1 MKALA
6 DCRRFIFWGD
16 EMYTLKTSAAFD
28 SAHFLS
34 GYEGKCAN
42 IHGHRWLIEAEVAG
56 ESLCAQGDKR
66 GMLIDFGDLKRE
78 VRAIAD
84 GYDHALIIEK
94 GSLKSKTFAAL
105 MEEGFRIIE
114 IPCRPTAE
122 NLARMFFEELNKRG
136 LPVIKVTVYET
147 PQNCASYER

>member
-1 MKALA
+1 MQREKSHNNNIMNLRNIKKDIDYVLSAFVEDCATCVAVNPKAN
-6 DCRRFIFWGD
+6 D
-16 EMYTLKTSAAFD
+16 
-28 SAHFLS
+28 
-34 GYEGKCAN
+34 N
-42 IHGHRWLIEAEVAG
+42 
-56 ESLCAQGDKR
+56 
-66 GMLIDFGDLKRE
+66 
-78 VRAIAD
+78 AI
-84 GYDHALIIEK
+84 
-94 GSLKSKTFAAL
+94 AAL